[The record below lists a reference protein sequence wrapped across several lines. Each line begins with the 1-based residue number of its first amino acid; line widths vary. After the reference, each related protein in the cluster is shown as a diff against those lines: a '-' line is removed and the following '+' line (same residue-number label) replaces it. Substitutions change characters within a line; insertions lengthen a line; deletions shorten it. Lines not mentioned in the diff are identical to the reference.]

1 MIYCIIIL
9 ALIAAAVTCQAVWYR
24 RKWKEENSRRWQ
36 ETSIML
42 SVEKE
47 KDAEI
52 ETLQEWNRAFEKRGD
67 FWFDTAEKVTLE
79 RDALQDRLS
88 AALCPSNNHVWKDGV
103 CTKCGMIQE

>member
-42 SVEKE
+42 SNEKE
-47 KDAEI
+47 LNEKIQKQNEYAGILVKEYSR
-52 ETLQEWNRAFEKRGD
+52 LQSK
-67 FWFDTAEKVTLE
+67 
-79 RDALQDRLS
+79 LS
-88 AALCPSNNHVWKDGV
+88 AILCPTNNHVWKDGV
-103 CTKCGMIQE
+103 CVKCGRMNDAEIH